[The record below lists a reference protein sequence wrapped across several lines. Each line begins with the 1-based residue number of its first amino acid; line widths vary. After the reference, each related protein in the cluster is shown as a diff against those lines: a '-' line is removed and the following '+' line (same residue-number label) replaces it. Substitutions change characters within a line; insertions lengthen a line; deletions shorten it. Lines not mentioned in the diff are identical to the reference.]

1 MLALLITA
9 ADRGQGIKL
18 CHKCFLS
25 LSPHYGCPSEEP
37 LAARMGFTGNVRRN
51 PLIPP
56 LVVSMENSFVVT

>member
-25 LSPHYGCPSEEP
+25 LSLSSLWLSIWRVWNLWLHGWDLQGTWEETPWFP
-37 LAARMGFTGNVRRN
+37 L
-51 PLIPP
+51 
-56 LVVSMENSFVVT
+56 